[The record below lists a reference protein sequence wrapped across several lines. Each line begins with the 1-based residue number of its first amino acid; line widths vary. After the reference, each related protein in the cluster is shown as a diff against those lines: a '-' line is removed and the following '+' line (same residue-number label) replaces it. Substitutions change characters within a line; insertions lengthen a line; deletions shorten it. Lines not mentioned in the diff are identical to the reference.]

1 MINNKYLAEFIGTA
15 TLIFVITGSG
25 IMGYD
30 LSRGNSAIALLINCI
45 ATGIAL
51 FILITIFINISG
63 AHFNPLVT
71 LISWSDGEI
80 TNEVFVK
87 YFLSQL
93 MGALLGVMITHI
105 IFYLPIVQFSTKVRS
120 GYPFWIS
127 EFISTLILLFV
138 IKHFSNTNKAQIP
151 LMVSLLVTAGYL
163 FTSSTFF
170 VNPVITIARSFTDTF
185 VGIYSGDIIG
195 FVISQVLAT
204 LVFVYFLKR
213 KINL

>member
-30 LSRGNSAIALLINCI
+30 LSRGNSGVALLINCI

-51 FILITIFINISG
+51 FILITIFINVSG

-71 LISWSDGEI
+71 LVSWSDGEI
-80 TNEVFVK
+80 SNEVFVK
-87 YFLSQL
+87 FFLSQL

-170 VNPVITIARSFTDTF
+170 VNPVLTIARSFTDTF

-195 FVISQVLAT
+195 FVISQLLAT
-204 LVFVYFLKR
+204 LVFVYFLK
-213 KINL
+213 KKF

>member
-15 TLIFVITGSG
+15 ILVLVITGSG

-30 LSRGNSAIALLINCI
+30 LSRGNLGIALLINSI

-51 FILITIFINISG
+51 FILITIFINVSG

-71 LISWSDGEI
+71 LVSWSDGEI
-80 TNEVFVK
+80 NNEVFVK

-93 MGALLGVMITHI
+93 MGALLGIIIAHI
-105 IFYLPIVQFSTKVRS
+105 IFYLPIIQFSTKVRS

-138 IKHFSNTNKAQIP
+138 IKHFSSINKAQIP
-151 LMVSLLVTAGYL
+151 LMVSLLVTGGYL

-170 VNPVITIARSFTDTF
+170 VNPVLTIARSFTDTF

-195 FVISQVLAT
+195 FVIAQLLAT
-204 LVFVYFLKR
+204 LIFVYFFK
-213 KINL
+213 KKN

>member
-15 TLIFVITGSG
+15 LLVLVITGSG

-30 LSRGNSAIALLINCI
+30 LSRGNSAIALLMNSI

-51 FILITIFINISG
+51 FILITIFINVSG

-71 LISWSDGEI
+71 LMFWADGEVS
-80 TNEVFVK
+80 NEVLIK
-87 YFLSQL
+87 YFLSKF
-93 MGALLGVMITHI
+93 MGAIVGIMITHL
-105 IFYLPIVQFSTKVRS
+105 IFYLPIIQFSTKIRS

-138 IKHFSNTNKAQIP
+138 IKHFVNTNKNLIP
-151 LMVSLLVTAGYL
+151 LMVSLIVTLGYL

-170 VNPVITIARSFTDTF
+170 VNPVLTVARSFTDTF
-185 VGIYSGDIIG
+185 VGIYSTDVIG
-195 FVISQVLAT
+195 FVIAQLFAA
-204 LVFVYFLKR
+204 LVFIYFFK
-213 KINL
+213 KKF

>member
-15 TLIFVITGSG
+15 VLILVITGSG

-30 LSRGNSAIALLINCI
+30 LSRGNSGVALLINSI

-51 FILITIFINISG
+51 FILITIFINVSG
-63 AHFNPLVT
+63 AHFNPLVS
-71 LISWSDGEI
+71 IVSWSDGEI
-80 TNEVFVK
+80 NNEIFVK

-93 MGALLGVMITHI
+93 MGALLGIMIAHV
-105 IFYLPIVQFSTKVRS
+105 IFYLPIIQFSTKIRS
-120 GYPFWIS
+120 SYPFWIS

-138 IKHFSNTNKAQIP
+138 IKHFSNTNKNQIP

-170 VNPVITIARSFTDTF
+170 VNPVLTIARSFTDTF
-185 VGIYSGDIIG
+185 VGIYSGNIIG
-195 FVISQVLAT
+195 FVIAQLMAT
-204 LVFVYFLKR
+204 LVFVYFFK
-213 KINL
+213 KKN

>member
-1 MINNKYLAEFIGTA
+1 MINNKYLAEFVGTA
-15 TLIFVITGSG
+15 LLMMVITGSG

-30 LSRGNSAIALLINCI
+30 LSRGNLGIALLINSI

-51 FILITIFINISG
+51 FILITIFINVSG

-71 LISWSDGEI
+71 LVFWSDGEI
-80 TNEVFVK
+80 NNEVFVK

-93 MGALLGVMITHI
+93 MGALLGIIIAHI
-105 IFYLPIVQFSTKVRS
+105 IFYLPIIQFSTKVRA

-138 IKHFSNTNKAQIP
+138 IKYFSSTNKAQIP
-151 LMVSLLVTAGYL
+151 IMVSLLVTAGYL

-170 VNPVITIARSFTDTF
+170 VNPVLTIARSFTDTF

-195 FVISQVLAT
+195 FVIAQLLAT
-204 LVFVYFLKR
+204 LIFVYFFK
-213 KINL
+213 KKN